1 MIWNGAMHVFEPS
14 GARTP
19 RAPVRQVTG
28 RPQAVMLMCLLF
40 GLFRPNTGFT
50 LEMTS
55 MVSRVA
61 VDDIEIAYRVFGEDR
76 GSVPLVMIM
85 GYGGLMEMWPISIIE
100 SLAQTR
106 RVIVFDNRGMGYSSS
121 TDKDYSIALFAEDTY
136 RFLQALSINS
146 ADVLGWSMGSFIA
159 QELALRHPEKVGK
172 LILLSAS
179 CGGPE
184 AIWPDDTVWR
194 RLVDI
199 SGTLDERVQRMMEN
213 LFPPRWLRE
222 TPDPLKVFPPIT
234 APVDDQHIL
243 RQANTLRDWPGT
255 YGRLPQIAAE
265 TLLLTGT
272 DDIVIPAQNASIIA
286 RRIENSSV
294 RRIENGGHG
303 FFYQYPEVTAAHILS
318 FQGAGE
324 RR

>member
-1 MIWNGAMHVFEPS
+1 
-14 GARTP
+14 
-19 RAPVRQVTG
+19 
-28 RPQAVMLMCLLF
+28 MLMCLLF

-106 RVIVFDNRGMGYSSS
+106 RVIVFDNRGMGYSTS

-136 RFLQALSINS
+136 GFIDALGIES

-159 QELALRHPEKVGK
+159 QELALRHPETVGK

-184 AIWPDDTVWR
+184 AVWPDDAVWR

-234 APVDDQHIL
+234 APVDDRHLL
-243 RQANTLRDWPGT
+243 RQAKTLRDWPGT